1 MRPDNEAVL
10 KEEIGN
16 QVELPPLPS
25 SKWVCEGKKGLF
37 PLWHR
42 PFNGVWLGT
51 YSTPF
56 KHSCSYISPRQVL
69 FAPQQSHWRG
79 VKYLPWTMHLD
90 KIQFTQV
97 LGSQFSTSF
106 NICIRASVTTSHL
119 RCSPASSTAFKW
131 IQFVPKTQYTVQLQT
146 A

>member
-16 QVELPPLPS
+16 QVELPPLLS
-25 SKWVCEGKKGLF
+25 SKWVCEVL

-42 PFNGVWLGT
+42 PFNGVCT

-69 FAPQQSHWRG
+69 FTPQQSHWRG
-79 VKYLPWTMHLD
+79 VKYLP
-90 KIQFTQV
+90 
-97 LGSQFSTSF
+97 
-106 NICIRASVTTSHL
+106 
-119 RCSPASSTAFKW
+119 
-131 IQFVPKTQYTVQLQT
+131 
-146 A
+146 